1 MLVNGMLLGLNAT
14 LPIRFIALTTVLLTG
29 AARLLFKTT
38 TLVLAQSLLFP
49 LYFLLFLRF
58 LRFISFFS
66 FYLISSFLNY
76 CAGLLFE
83 HCVGTPVY
91 LFVDLR
97 VVTWRFFRK
106 N

>member
-1 MLVNGMLLGLNAT
+1 MLVNGRLLSLNSA
-14 LPIRFIALTTVLLTG
+14 LPIRFIALTTVLLTR

-38 TLVLAQSLLFP
+38 ALVLAQSLLFP

-58 LRFISFFS
+58 LRFLSFL
-66 FYLISSFLNY
+66 LISSFLNY

-83 HCVGTPVY
+83 HCVGTRVY

-97 VVTWRFFRK
+97 VVTWRFLWV